1 MPEST
6 LHGRASRERLIS
18 ELRAMAA
25 SQEKIRLLQVGA
37 CDGKNFDP
45 AHAVL
50 AELGMTSAV
59 YVEPLAE
66 YLVDLFSVKIG
77 IPDLSVLN
85 VAVSTYDG
93 LAEIRYIDRQAI
105 DDGVVPKWA
114 MGISTIENGKNA
126 MDGVKISRE
135 NFDILKPHIRDRVV
149 PVISTKTLLRL
160 NSCAQSNV
168 YLSDCE
174 GHDAKIILD
183 MDLERFHPKVMFFES
198 MLMEA
203 DEVEKVAGKL
213 AAAGFDL
220 LDDGVDI
227 CAVRTEL

>member
-1 MPEST
+1 
-6 LHGRASRERLIS
+6 
-18 ELRAMAA
+18 MAA

-50 AELGMTSAV
+50 AELGMSSAV

-66 YLVDLFSVKIG
+66 YIADLFAVKLG

-85 VAVSTYDG
+85 VAVSIFDG

-105 DDGVVPKWA
+105 DHGVVPKWA
-114 MGISTIENGKNA
+114 MGISTIEKGKNA
-126 MDGVKISRE
+126 MDGVKISQE
-135 NFDILKPHIRDRVV
+135 DFDILKPHICSRIV
-149 PVISTKTLLRL
+149 PVISTRTLLKIS
-160 NSCAQSNV
+160 SCAHANV

-183 MDLERFHPKVMFFES
+183 MDMDRFRPRVMFFES

-203 DEVEKVAGKL
+203 DEAENVASRL
-213 AAAGFDL
+213 AAAGYVL
-220 LDDGVDI
+220 VDDGVDI
-227 CAVRTEL
+227 CAVRVAAPQ